1 MGEDTIPFFE
11 NEIKDTMQGIIKV
24 VGVGGG
30 GCNAVR
36 NMHKEGVE
44 GVTFAACN
52 TDSQSLKGSPVPVKL
67 LMGEGL
73 GAGGDPEIG
82 KSEAEKSLDSLRN
95 ILSDGTKMVFIT
107 ASMGGGTGTGSAP
120 VVAKVAKELNLLTV
134 GVVTIPFYF
143 EKKQKIVKALKG
155 VDELRKYVDAILI
168 INNERLCDVYSDS
181 DISLK
186 EAFGR
191 ADNILKDAVKGISE
205 LITVHSEGSINLD
218 FRDVEA
224 TLKDGG
230 GAIMAMGRASGDHRV
245 EKAILDAL
253 NSPLLYGNDIG
264 KAKRILFNIYASD
277 EHPIFV
283 REMQEIDDFFDQL
296 DPNISV
302 IWGTSTDDSLGEDA
316 KVTILATGLED
327 DMRKEVKSNVHRTDD
342 DFYEDLIPMLY
353 KPAKQPTPAKVL
365 AQEPTFEVTPAPEPE
380 PAVEE
385 PQVEEPKVEEI
396 PEPEPEK
403 LVGQLQAE
411 GRTDLLLHAI
421 GVPLLEELRIEAAK
435 GRLSRLVIT
444 KDYRFILEDYQKEVE
459 LQPVHKAV
467 YLLFL
472 AHPEG
477 IEFKRLADYRDELL
491 RYYMATGKMLDKE
504 KVIESVDHLVNP
516 LDNAINEKCSRI
528 KKVFLSMV
536 DEYSASYYFIS
547 SHTLKHIQGSSRIW
561 YERLKVITLPR
572 DLVIWQK

>member
-1 MGEDTIPFFE
+1 MGEDIIEFDG
-11 NEIKDTMQGIIKV
+11 IRDTMQGIIKV

-36 NMHKEGVE
+36 NMFNENVT

-52 TDSQSLKGSPVPVKL
+52 TDSQSLKGSPVPVKV

-82 KSEAEKSLDSLRN
+82 KAEAEKSIDMLRD
-95 ILSDGTKMVFIT
+95 ILNDGTKMVFIT

-120 VVAKVAKELNLLTV
+120 VVAEIAKEMGLLTV

-143 EKKQKIVKALKG
+143 ERKPKIIQALKG
-155 VDELRKYVDAILI
+155 VDEMRKYVDAILI

-181 DISLK
+181 EISLK

-205 LITVHSEGSINLD
+205 LITIHSEGSINLD

-224 TLKDGG
+224 TMKNGG
-230 GAIMAMGRASGDHRV
+230 GAIMAMGRASGEHRV

-296 DPNISV
+296 DPNINV
-302 IWGTSTDDSLGEDA
+302 IWGTSTDETLGEDA

-327 DMRKEVKSNVHRTDD
+327 DMRKEISQEVHRTDD
-342 DFYEDLIPMLY
+342 DFYEDLIPKLY
-353 KPAKQPTPAKVL
+353 KPAKKVIEVI
-365 AQEPTFEVTPAPEPE
+365 AQQLPFEVEPAPEPE
-380 PAVEE
+380 PAKE
-385 PQVEEPKVEEI
+385 
-396 PEPEPEK
+396 PEPEPEPAPVEEPEPEPVEEPEK
-403 LVGQLQAE
+403 EDKQNAPKEPAE
-411 GRTDLLLHAI
+411 PTMVSKWKAWLNNLM
-421 GVPLLEELRIEAAK
+421 
-435 GRLSRLVIT
+435 
-444 KDYRFILEDYQKEVE
+444 KEVTE
-459 LQPVHKAV
+459 
-467 YLLFL
+467 
-472 AHPEG
+472 
-477 IEFKRLADYRDELL
+477 
-491 RYYMATGKMLDKE
+491 
-504 KVIESVDHLVNP
+504 
-516 LDNAINEKCSRI
+516 
-528 KKVFLSMV
+528 
-536 DEYSASYYFIS
+536 
-547 SHTLKHIQGSSRIW
+547 
-561 YERLKVITLPR
+561 
-572 DLVIWQK
+572 